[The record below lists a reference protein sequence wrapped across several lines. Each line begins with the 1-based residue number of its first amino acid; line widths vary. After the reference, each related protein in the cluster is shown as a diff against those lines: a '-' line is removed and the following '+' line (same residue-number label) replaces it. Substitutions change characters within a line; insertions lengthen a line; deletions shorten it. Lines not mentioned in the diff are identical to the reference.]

1 MLMVRRALMWVS
13 LLLISGSLFFLLRIL
28 AWSNRLDGDL
38 TFSYEC
44 CTQEAGTL
52 FHAHFWS
59 VFYLAAKFGL
69 AGCVG
74 LAMTLRSRTTC
85 KVGIWTLS
93 IGAGLLICSF
103 LMIHGGWFGAT
114 VFALTEVVFCAGLG
128 VLAIGTVRL
137 VWEKFHRSIDQN
149 TA

>member
-59 VFYLAAKFGL
+59 MFYLAAKFGL

-114 VFALTEVVFCAGLG
+114 VFTLTEVVFCAGLG